1 MEGRKEVTL
10 PWENFRLSFFLYS
23 LSLYRLPAS
32 SQVVFVVCRCMP
44 HDFASFLFSFFND
57 VEVAAAAAALLDS
70 LASSSFKRAVYYQM
84 YYYRY
89 RCRNM
94 DMEAADRCVSLQEE
108 NEEEE
113 AKEKTN
119 VVRRES
125 PHVTFSRALHLF
137 FPFNFNLVPRTFVF
151 FFNKV
156 EWESTLLLMVRPF
169 SKCTSSLLLTF
180 NYLDALKYWKISPYR
195 LLSSTASSI

>member
-1 MEGRKEVTL
+1 MHAA
-10 PWENFRLSFFLYS
+10 RLCFF
-23 LSLYRLPAS
+23 
-32 SQVVFVVCRCMP
+32 
-44 HDFASFLFSFFND
+44 SFLFSFFND

-94 DMEAADRCVSLQEE
+94 DMEAADRCVSPQEE